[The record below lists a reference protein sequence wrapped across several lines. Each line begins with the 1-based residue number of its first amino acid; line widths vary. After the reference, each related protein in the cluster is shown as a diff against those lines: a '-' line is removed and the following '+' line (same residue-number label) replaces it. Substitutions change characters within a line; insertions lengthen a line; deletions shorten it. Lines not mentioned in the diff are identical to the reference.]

1 MPISR
6 SACEITLTTSLS
18 AASGAR
24 LKLMVAA
31 GNCSWWAMTSGAVPC
46 SKLATALN
54 GTIELF
60 PTVGMLVGEVEVNEV
75 DCATA

>member
-1 MPISR
+1 
-6 SACEITLTTSLS
+6 
-18 AASGAR
+18 
-24 LKLMVAA
+24 
-31 GNCSWWAMTSGAVPC
+31 MTSGAVPC